1 MATKQPNAKKVLNN
15 VLETLTQARQ
25 YKAYAEANEQ
35 KERVKY
41 WSEQIMFLENL
52 IK

>member
-15 VLETLTQARQ
+15 VLEALTQARQ
-25 YKAYAEANEQ
+25 YKAYAEASGL
-35 KERVKY
+35 KERAKY
-41 WSEQIMFLENL
+41 WSEQVVFLENL